1 MTVEGENC
9 RERIIAAY
17 RLGVTVAF
25 ADGADRQFAAG
36 TKTRCSRSSSRD
48 LQRIRTTGRHT
59 SREIQL
65 QQSDVLQGKTA
76 LITGG
81 AARLGAM
88 IARYLHAAGARVM
101 IHYRRSAAPA
111 RTLCDELLAARADS
125 AATVQGDLMDPLSW
139 PRLIEATVEF
149 GGGLDVLINNAS
161 SYYPTPLGQATLEH
175 WEDLFG
181 SNARAPFFLAQ
192 AAATELRK
200 RRGCIVNMVD
210 IHADRP
216 IADHAVYCMA
226 KAANAM
232 MVKALARDLAPQVRV
247 NGIAPGAALWPE
259 DSLAD
264 AEKQEILRRI
274 PMQRAAGAEQIAAA
288 VMFMV
293 TGPDYI
299 TGQILA
305 VDGGRSVQQ

>member
-1 MTVEGENC
+1 
-9 RERIIAAY
+9 
-17 RLGVTVAF
+17 
-25 ADGADRQFAAG
+25 
-36 TKTRCSRSSSRD
+36 
-48 LQRIRTTGRHT
+48 
-59 SREIQL
+59 L
-65 QQSDVLQGKTA
+65 QQSDALQGKTA
-76 LITGG
+76 LISGG

-88 IARYLHAAGARVM
+88 TARYLHAAGARVM
-101 IHYRRSAAPA
+101 IHYRRSAGPA
-111 RTLCDELLAARADS
+111 EALCQELLASRPDS
-125 AATVQGDLMDPLSW
+125 AATIQGDLMDPRTW
-139 PRLIEATVEF
+139 PQLVGETIAF

-161 SYYPTPLGQATLEH
+161 SYYPTPVGQATTAQ
-175 WEDLFG
+175 WDDLLG

-192 AAATELRK
+192 AAAPELRR

-216 IADHAVYCMA
+216 IADHPVYCMA

-232 MVKALARDLAPQVRV
+232 MVKALARDLAPLVRV

-259 DSLAD
+259 DSLED
-264 AEKQEILRRI
+264 AEKQEILKRI
-274 PMQRAAGAEQIAAA
+274 PMQRAAGAQQIAAA